1 MTIFGAWARHT
12 SMLIKVQAGELLDA
26 TLSLFYVSLK
36 KNARPEGGAFIRS
49 LQTGF
54 LGENV
59 EEQIEADY
67 NSVEE
72 GRGRKCNRFSYGHL
86 YPMRPVGFRVREK
99 DEDAGWETQRIKPL
113 AVVSTLFDPQQSRPC

>member
-1 MTIFGAWARHT
+1 MTIFGAWARHAR
-12 SMLIKVQAGELLDA
+12 MLIKVQAGVGA

-36 KNARPEGGAFIRS
+36 KNSRPEAVAFIRS

-54 LGENV
+54 LGKKV
-59 EEQIEADY
+59 EEQIEVDY
-67 NSVEE
+67 NRVEE